1 MKNSRIYKILLPF
14 FLMMFITNYVFADDI
29 SPLDDNFDIYE
40 VLEDAESIETN
51 SSSSE
56 LPTINSRAYVVID
69 RKSNTVLVGK
79 NENQKKKMAS
89 TTKIMTA
96 LIVIENCDLSET
108 VEISK
113 KSASTGGSRLG
124 LKTGDKITVYD
135 LLYGLMMRS
144 GNDSAVALAEHTAG
158 SISIFADLMNQKAV
172 ELGLSNTHFVTP
184 HGLDED
190 EHYTTAYELALLS
203 NYAMNNEIF
212 AKIVGTKN
220 YTITINGYPKTL
232 TNTNELLGSLNGVYG
247 IKTGFTNGA
256 NRCLVTCCKRGE
268 MDLIC
273 VVLGADTKKYRTT
286 DSIKLL
292 EYSFSNFKYVNIEE
306 MVSNYFETWKEN
318 NKNSFT
324 INKGISSYLDLKY
337 EDLEHSTIPI
347 RNDLVDKFQFYIT
360 CDYILD
366 SPISKGTS
374 IGTITLSLED
384 KTIYSGN
391 IITDSDVEKK
401 SIFDYMLYFYK
412 NFYNIFDDFG
422 DGEKMIFLRPQI
434 HKNYFLFYIFF
445 YVFNY
450 ISYCN
455 NFFSITVWN
464 FYIKFFF

>member
-1 MKNSRIYKILLPF
+1 MKNSRICKILLPF

-158 SISIFADLMNQKAV
+158 SISNFADLMNQKAV

-360 CDYILD
+360 CDYVLD

-401 SIFDYMLYFYK
+401 SIFDYMIYFYK

-422 DGEKMIFLRPQI
+422 DGEKMIFSPSP
-434 HKNYFLFYIFF
+434 NP
-445 YVFNY
+445 
-450 ISYCN
+450 
-455 NFFSITVWN
+455 
-464 FYIKFFF
+464 